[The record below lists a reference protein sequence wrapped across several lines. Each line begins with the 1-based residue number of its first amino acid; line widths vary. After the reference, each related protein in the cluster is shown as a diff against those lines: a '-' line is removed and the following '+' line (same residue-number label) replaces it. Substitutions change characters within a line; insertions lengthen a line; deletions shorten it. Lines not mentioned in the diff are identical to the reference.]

1 MELLENI
8 GLSPLNGEVA
18 GRGLGRS
25 GPAHDFFAEGAG
37 KVVSRIACCRSLDR
51 TFDNIITPITSLT
64 RIWQPEEGS
73 RRRAS
78 PLTTTLPV

>member
-25 GPAHDFFAEGAG
+25 GPAHDFFAGGAG
-37 KVVSRIACCRSLDR
+37 KVASRIA
-51 TFDNIITPITSLT
+51 
-64 RIWQPEEGS
+64 
-73 RRRAS
+73 
-78 PLTTTLPV
+78 